1 MRRTKAIASAAM
13 LTWAVAG
20 AFTGTARAQDH
31 DTPETIRLY
40 AAADTGES
48 SKGKS
53 AGKKTGKKKPEGESG
68 KKTAG
73 KKRGPKQKMRVG
85 AMGQIVTGP
94 KNGPK
99 PGVYGFGGSVGYRLM
114 PTIEAEVGL
123 SYFSYGLNYADF
135 EILVD
140 ITDIAF
146 NADGIFLLPVSS
158 GLNLRGRGG
167 VGMHNTSAKVT
178 GTLVDDAGTASESV
192 TSLAINLGGG
202 LEINFG
208 AFYLAGEIRKPV
220 LFSKTE
226 AVGGNLLQLTGEA
239 GMRF

>member
-1 MRRTKAIASAAM
+1 MKRTKTIASAAM

-20 AFTGTARAQDH
+20 AFTGTAGAQGH
-31 DTPETIRLY
+31 DSPETIRLY
-40 AAADTGES
+40 AAADTEES
-48 SKGKS
+48 PKRKS
-53 AGKKTGKKKPEGESG
+53 AGKKTGKK
-68 KKTAG
+68 TAG
-73 KKRGPKQKMRVG
+73 KKRDTKQKMRVG

-114 PTIEAEVGL
+114 PTMEAEVGL
-123 SYFSYGLNYADF
+123 SYFAYGLNYADF
-135 EILVD
+135 DILVD
-140 ITDIAF
+140 ITDVAF

-158 GLNLRGRGG
+158 GINLRGRGG
-167 VGMHNTSAKVT
+167 VGMHNFSVKVS
-178 GTLVDDAGTASESV
+178 GTPVEGAVATNESV
-192 TSLAINLGGG
+192 SALAINLGGG
-202 LEINFG
+202 LELGFG
-208 AFYLAGEIRKPV
+208 SFYLAGEIRKPI